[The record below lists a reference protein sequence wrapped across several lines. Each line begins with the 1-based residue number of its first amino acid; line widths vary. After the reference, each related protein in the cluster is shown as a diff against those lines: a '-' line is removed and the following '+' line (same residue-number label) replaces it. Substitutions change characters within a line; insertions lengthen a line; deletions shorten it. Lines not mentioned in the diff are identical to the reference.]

1 MVAWNFVILVED
13 SDTGGRSLVAV
24 RMEYLLAYQF
34 WYWQLRVENLW
45 GGARGGGDGGERGY
59 FVILLIF
66 SCGSDFNVGR
76 WGLVRLVLYTSLRL
90 QSLCTYSLPTPRSLS
105 YSWRACIII
114 PHKNSVIPFRQRKF
128 AFSSSNLFRQK
139 SVFTLNYKFLQ
150 TLIHDEKT
158 RDPIIN
164 VHMVFHSRVSAK
176 ILT

>member
-114 PHKNSVIPFRQRKF
+114 PHKNSVIPFRQRKLCIF
-128 AFSSSNLFRQK
+128 KQQFVSSKISLY
-139 SVFTLNYKFLQ
+139 TELQ
-150 TLIHDEKT
+150 VLTNFDT
-158 RDPIIN
+158 RWEN
-164 VHMVFHSRVSAK
+164 
-176 ILT
+176 